1 MMQLFCNTFGTG
13 NTEKVSRRIQPFEKL
28 KVKADLEVIL

>member
-28 KVKADLEVIL
+28 KADLEVIL